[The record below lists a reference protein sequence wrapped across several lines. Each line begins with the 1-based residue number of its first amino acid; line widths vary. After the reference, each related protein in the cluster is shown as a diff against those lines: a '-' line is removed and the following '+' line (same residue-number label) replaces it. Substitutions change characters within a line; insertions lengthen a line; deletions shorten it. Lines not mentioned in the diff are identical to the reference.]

1 MSVISEEEELR
12 RKLLEI
18 QNNKKAAEIL
28 EKKAALDAAFERCS
42 TSEYVKSLADYPHYI
57 TLRKISDLEHSTELN
72 GCVKVH
78 VHEEVRIMY
87 RVNNENSRF
96 DGTRIGTDVHA
107 CYERY
112 ADMRNKSGFIQKG
125 DFPISK
131 EEFEKGKAFAESVAI
146 MASQFIINNPFLNK

>member
-1 MSVISEEEELR
+1 MAQETEEEILQK
-12 RKLLEI
+12 KLLEI

-28 EKKAALDAAFERCS
+28 EKKAELDAAFERCS
-42 TSEYVKSLADYPHYI
+42 TSEYVKSLTYPHFI